1 MTTDKWAQWLLSRRD
16 GDSADLRARYAPEL
30 AAFRDGVL
38 DGAGLAAD
46 DVVLDVGCGTG
57 LVGFGALDRLGPD
70 GRVIFS
76 DVSPDVLDECRRT
89 AGGDGRCSFVVASAD
104 DLTGIA
110 DASVD
115 VVTTRSVLI
124 YSDRKAAAFAE
135 FFRVLRPGGRISL
148 FEPINR
154 FAELLRPGDLFGT
167 GDSPADDLIAKVR
180 DVYRSTTEEATRP
193 MMDFDERDLVDW
205 AVTAGFEAVDLDY
218 RAQVDV
224 PSHPIGDWEALKR
237 AAPNPLVPTYGEA
250 IDVALTDDERER
262 LDTYLTALAT
272 AGTPTRRTMATAF
285 LRARRPHGNR

>member
-1 MTTDKWAQWLLSRRD
+1 MTPDKWAQWLLTRRD
-16 GDSADLRARYAPEL
+16 GDSADRRARNTQDL
-30 AAFRDGVL
+30 TAFRDGVL

-46 DVVLDVGCGTG
+46 DVLLDVGCGTG

-76 DVSPDVLDECRRT
+76 DVSADVLDVCRRT

-104 DLTGIA
+104 DLAGIA

-124 YSDRKAAAFAE
+124 YSDRRAAALTE

-148 FEPINR
+148 FEPVNR
-154 FAELLRPGDLFGT
+154 FAAKHRPDDLFGM
-167 GDSPADDLIAKVR
+167 GDSPVTDLIAKVN

-193 MMDFDERDLVDW
+193 MMDFDERDLIDW
-205 AVTAGFEAVDLDY
+205 AVSAGFEAVELDY

-224 PSHPIGDWEALKR
+224 PADPIGDWETLKR
-237 AAPNPLVPTYGEA
+237 VAPNPLVPTYGEA
-250 IDVALTDDERER
+250 IAAALTGDERDR
-262 LDTYLTALAT
+262 LDTYMIALAA
-272 AGTPTRRTMATAF
+272 AGTPTRRTMASAF
-285 LRARRPHGNR
+285 LRALRPHGNR